1 MAVSA
6 KSVQLTET
14 QTFNHL
20 SSWFHRLIWRLPCL
34 TWRMG
39 HQGCDCDQCAHTS
52 FAQRWLWRSQE
63 RAEERS
69 MVKTCSWAEL
79 TAVYWMTK
87 LGCGIE
93 AAERRRLP
101 AERYSLSPLWVLD
114 NKQEEE
120 EEEEKAVLNMNDN
133 RHLTNQNKHYLFR
146 VMLRLLVVFSAGW
159 RMMDALTV
167 MNISKASTSST
178 SSNRQGTISAMN
190 PGGADTP
197 W

>member
-1 MAVSA
+1 
-6 KSVQLTET
+6 
-14 QTFNHL
+14 
-20 SSWFHRLIWRLPCL
+20 
-34 TWRMG
+34 
-39 HQGCDCDQCAHTS
+39 
-52 FAQRWLWRSQE
+52 
-63 RAEERS
+63 
-69 MVKTCSWAEL
+69 
-79 TAVYWMTK
+79 MTR

-101 AERYSLSPLWVLD
+101 AERYSLSPLRVLD
-114 NKQEEE
+114 NKQEE

-133 RHLTNQNKHYLFR
+133 RHLTYQNKHYLFR

-159 RMMDALTV
+159 RMMGALTV
-167 MNISKASTSST
+167 MTISKASTSST